1 MKRIVAAGIFFLIC
15 ITGLMA
21 DDSPSYFEMTNG
33 KVSGSGKE
41 NFNVRAQK
49 LRDFAQGID
58 IKEQIV
64 PNGSK
69 RVNDAIEKY
78 NQLKKQLKNTYTELA
93 NVYDTGERTEIKQ
106 LESRVWFLEQKIKL
120 AEKKQEF
127 AYQTG
132 EIEKML
138 KEFPKSKDLH
148 ELIKESD
155 SCVLKYEDV
164 ANQIIDL
171 DAKQLGLEA
180 KMAKMQKKAEI
191 IRQKEILNKMNL
203 EYNNQL

>member
-1 MKRIVAAGIFFLIC
+1 MRNILIASLLFFVGIMTL
-15 ITGLMA
+15 TA
-21 DDSPSYFEMTNG
+21 DDSASYFEMTNG
-33 KVSGSGKE
+33 KVASGES
-41 NFNVRAQK
+41 NFNARAQK
-49 LRDFAQGID
+49 LRNFAQGINV
-58 IKEQIV
+58 KEQVV
-64 PNGSK
+64 PNASK
-69 RVNDAIEKY
+69 RVNEAINKY
-78 NQLKKQLKNTYTELA
+78 NKLKTQLKNTYTELA
-93 NVYDTGERTEIKQ
+93 NVYDTGQKNEIRQ

-138 KEFPKSKDLH
+138 KEYPKSKDLS

-155 SCVLKYEDV
+155 LCVSDYEKV

-171 DAKQLGLEA
+171 DAKQLGLES
-180 KMAKMQKKAEI
+180 KMAKLQKKAEI
-191 IRQKEILNKMNL
+191 IRQKEILNKMNQ